1 MDTSRDIEMFK
12 EWLATVTPMQVIKFL
27 LAFIVYYIL
36 AVLFMVV

>member
-36 AVLFMVV
+36 AVLFMVS